1 MNPIM
6 ISNHTCCQSS
16 KSPRRLFTILGA
28 ASLLL
33 IASLTSSCET
43 TKGVGRD
50 IEHGGEHIQKAAS
63 H

>member
-1 MNPIM
+1 MNPIR
-6 ISNHTCCQSS
+6 IPNHHCCQSS
-16 KSPRRLFTILGA
+16 KSPVRLFTILGA

-33 IASLTSSCET
+33 IASLASSCET

-50 IEHGGEHIQKAAS
+50 IEHGGEHIQRAAN

>member
-1 MNPIM
+1 MNPIL
-6 ISNHTCCQSS
+6 IPNHQCCQSS
-16 KSPRRLFTILGA
+16 KSPVRLVTILGA

-33 IASLTSSCET
+33 IASLASSCET

-50 IEHGGEHIQKAAS
+50 IEHGGEHIQRAAS